1 MQIAITKKL
10 AAAIGIKPA
19 STSEPTNPLFCWT
32 ANWTNTFDR
41 RKEDMVVMVN
51 HATRFTVIIF
61 GVKRNHFKDIA
72 AKMTAAIR
80 NTLLALNVN
89 SEIVEEY
96 MRLSGEILFTA
107 NHDRKLTAWVNW
119 QGLDAAFVV
128 GRAVNGREGE
138 IKYVDT
144 LGNFVSDRIVNC
156 GKSAE
161 EAFVPRRKM
170 LAALSEATGKPAYRY
185 RAFELLVTLDLDIY
199 KAVRRLIVPADITL
213 SQLHQVLQEV
223 FHWKNYHLYDFTVF
237 AGKSRKPV
245 IRLVES
251 VEDLEYDKDAILM
264 TGRKLS
270 EYMPLNKRI
279 FYTYDLGDNW
289 EHEIKF
295 LREIAEHNEESPYLL
310 EAIGQT
316 PPEDVGGVGGY
327 CEFREIMLDPN
338 HPEHAGTKEWAGYW
352 SLELREWEKRPR
364 VIKPGFR

>member
-1 MQIAITKKL
+1 
-10 AAAIGIKPA
+10 
-19 STSEPTNPLFCWT
+19 
-32 ANWTNTFDR
+32 
-41 RKEDMVVMVN
+41 MVN
-51 HATRFTVIIF
+51 YATRFTVTIY
-61 GVKRNHFKDIA
+61 GVKRNQFKDIA

-80 NTLLALNVN
+80 NTLIALNVN
-89 SEIVEEY
+89 SEIVDEY

-107 NHDRKLTAWVNW
+107 NHDRKLAAWVTR
-119 QGLDAAFVV
+119 QGLDAAYVV
-128 GRAVNGREGE
+128 GRAVSDSVEK
-138 IKYVDT
+138 IKYEDT
-144 LGNFVSDRIVNC
+144 LGRIVSDNIVNI
-156 GKSAE
+156 GKSVE
-161 EAFVPRRKM
+161 NTFVPSGKM
-170 LAALSEATGKPAYRY
+170 IATLSEATGKPAFRY
-185 RAFELLVTLDLDIY
+185 RAFELLVTLDLDVY
-199 KAVRRLIVPADITL
+199 KAVRRLIVPADITFT
-213 SQLHQVLQEV
+213 QLHQVLQEV

-264 TGRKLS
+264 TWHKLS
-270 EYMPLNKRI
+270 EYMPLSKRI

-338 HPEHAGTKEWAGYW
+338 HPEHPRMKEWAGYW